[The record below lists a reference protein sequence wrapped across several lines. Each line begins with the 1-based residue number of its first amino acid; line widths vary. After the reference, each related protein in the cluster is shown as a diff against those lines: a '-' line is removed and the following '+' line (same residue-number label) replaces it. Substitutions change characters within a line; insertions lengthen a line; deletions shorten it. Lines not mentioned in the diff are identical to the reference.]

1 MKFVPRIP
9 LIIVLDN
16 VRSAYNVGSILRTAD
31 CAWIE
36 QVITCGYTP
45 PAHHP
50 KVKKTSLG
58 AERVLHSQHF
68 PTLGEA
74 IHALRMIEGLQIYSM
89 ELTTHAESVWSF
101 STERITQHT
110 ALIFGNE
117 VDGVQ
122 LSITRQH
129 SIPELKLP
137 QFGTKHSLNVAT
149 AASIAIYHWRYRAM
163 EAGGA

>member
-1 MKFVPRIP
+1 MKFVSRVP

-16 VRSAYNVGSILRTAD
+16 VRSAYNVGSVLRTAD

-58 AERVLHSQHF
+58 AERTMRSQHY
-68 PTLGEA
+68 PTLTEA
-74 IHALRMIEGLQIYSM
+74 LHALRAMNGLHIYSM
-89 ELTTHAESVWSF
+89 ELTDQAESVWSF
-101 STERITQHT
+101 PPERIAQHT

-117 VDGVQ
+117 VEGVQ
-122 LSITRQH
+122 LDITREH
-129 SIPELKLP
+129 GISELKLP
-137 QFGTKHSLNVAT
+137 QFGMKNSLNVAT
-149 AASIAIYHWRYRAM
+149 AASIAIYHWRYQITQPDER
-163 EAGGA
+163 